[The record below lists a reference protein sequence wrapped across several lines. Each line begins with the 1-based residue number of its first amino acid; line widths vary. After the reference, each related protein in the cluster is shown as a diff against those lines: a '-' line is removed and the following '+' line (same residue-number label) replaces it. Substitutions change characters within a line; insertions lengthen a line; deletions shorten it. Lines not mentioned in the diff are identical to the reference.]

1 MPHQILVVDDN
12 QINLSLFEILL
23 KKQGDCESHC
33 HLEPL
38 QALGWAK
45 TNRVDLVL
53 VDYMMPEIDGI
64 EFVKRFRGF
73 PGHETTPIIMVTAN
87 DQKDVRYAALAC
99 GVTDFLSK
107 PVDRVEFSSRI
118 KNLLILEDSR
128 RKLADRASWL
138 AEEVL
143 KATSEIRERERE
155 TVIRLSKA
163 AESRDKDTGAHLTR
177 MARYA
182 EVIAAEVEM
191 TKAEQELLLAAA
203 PLHDIGKVGIPD
215 HILLKPGKLE
225 PDEFA
230 IMKQHT
236 RIGYGILQGS
246 SSKILQL
253 GAVIALTHHEK
264 FDGTGY
270 PDGLAGESIPL
281 VSRIIALADV
291 FDALTTARP
300 YKPAWELDRVVQ
312 HINDQAGIH
321 FDPNCVKALYNRWS
335 EVLEIRERFRDE

>member
-12 QINLSLFEILL
+12 QINLSLFGILL

-38 QALGWAK
+38 MALEWAK
-45 TNRVDLVL
+45 ANRVDLVL

-64 EFVKRFRGF
+64 EFVKRFRTL
-73 PGHETTPIIMVTAN
+73 PGHETTPIVMVTAN
-87 DQKDVRYAALAC
+87 DQKDVRYAALAS

-118 KNLLILEDSR
+118 KNLLILEDGR
-128 RKLADRASWL
+128 RKLADHASWL

-143 KATSEIRERERE
+143 KATNEIRERERE

-163 AESRDKDTGAHLTR
+163 AESRDLETGAHVTR
-177 MARYA
+177 MALYA
-182 EVIAAEVEM
+182 EVIAAEM
-191 TKAEQELLLAAA
+191 GMAKSEQELLLAAA

-215 HILLKPGKLE
+215 HILLKPGKLD
-225 PDEFA
+225 PAEFA
-230 IMKQHT
+230 IMKEHT
-236 RIGYGILQGS
+236 RIGHGILQGS

-270 PDGLAGESIPL
+270 PDGLSGESIPL
-281 VSRIIALADV
+281 FSRIVALADV

-300 YKPAWELDRVVQ
+300 YKPAWELDRVVRY
-312 HINDQAGIH
+312 INDQAGFH
-321 FDPNCVKALYNRWS
+321 FDPGCVEALHMRWNT
-335 EVLEIRERFRDE
+335 VLEIRERFRDE